1 MRIAICDDDTDFL
14 LKEKNVIK
22 NVLEDNFEAEEFEVD
37 IYDNGDRLVHEYEKY
52 MYELILLDIEIGK
65 QSGFDVAERIVL
77 INQDVI
83 IVFVTSHENLVYE
96 AFRFRPVGFM
106 VKQRFATE
114 FRRELHKIIKKLIDT
129 RQVIEIDGKR
139 FCTDNIIWL
148 TTYKRKI
155 YLRSMRGEISIA
167 DTYSKYVSN
176 LENIGF
182 VEVSKGIVI
191 NMRYINRIRE
201 DDIIMYDG
209 EKVAISRRK
218 KKSVIEKYENYLFN
232 KM

>member
-1 MRIAICDDDTDFL
+1 
-14 LKEKNVIK
+14 
-22 NVLEDNFEAEEFEVD
+22 
-37 IYDNGDRLVHEYEKY
+37 
-52 MYELILLDIEIGK
+52 
-65 QSGFDVAERIVL
+65 
-77 INQDVI
+77 
-83 IVFVTSHENLVYE
+83 
-96 AFRFRPVGFM
+96 
-106 VKQRFATE
+106 
-114 FRRELHKIIKKLIDT
+114 
-129 RQVIEIDGKR
+129 
-139 FCTDNIIWL
+139 
-148 TTYKRKI
+148 
-155 YLRSMRGEISIA
+155 MRGEISIA